1 MAHPAVLPLA
11 RALGSTRDLRPAAT
25 QHFPGQAWE
34 GQVLPARRE
43 QAVPGIP
50 GQFLG
55 RERESGIPR
64 ERRQEGAVAWQL
76 LLQCRERHLWRLG
89 RRFAE
94 RLLKNW
100 TF

>member
-1 MAHPAVLPLA
+1 MAHPVLPLA
-11 RALGSTRDLRPAAT
+11 CALSSTQGLRPAAT
-25 QHFPGQAWE
+25 QNFPGQAWE

-43 QAVPGIP
+43 HAVPSIP

-64 ERRQEGAVAWQL
+64 ERQQEGAVAWQP

-89 RRFAE
+89 CRFAE
-94 RLLKNW
+94 WLLKN
-100 TF
+100 